1 MKTEK
6 NELSEEDVHKVA
18 ELTDGYS
25 GADMKNLCQ
34 EASLG
39 PIRSIDFTQI
49 GSIES
54 HEVIFFKFFLILECG
69 ILLHLEFFMYVS
81 GTSR

>member
-1 MKTEK
+1 MSSEK
-6 NELSEEDVHKVA
+6 NDLTDEQVYEIAK
-18 ELTDGYS
+18 LTDGYS

-49 GSIES
+49 SSIETHQVNYRS
-54 HEVIFFKFFLILECG
+54 LFFDF
-69 ILLHLEFFMYVS
+69 
-81 GTSR
+81 